1 MEVTKQLIAFCH
13 FKGGVGATFLAANT
27 AIAIS
32 RKRILTCLIDF
43 DCKLPNCHNVLGIK
57 VSPKDSMYS
66 FLKNSN
72 PDDVVNFFLN
82 NDKLSENLYLLSSS
96 SEEQIEVLEDINDN
110 KDDIGD
116 ILKTTG
122 ELFNITVVDLP
133 VDYQNPQVIDVLTKA
148 DKVFVVG
155 DQDVNTLENTM
166 RCLDMCRDIDISL
179 SKFSYVLNKYID
191 GYEVDVKTIKQMLP
205 IRVTEPVPFDYE
217 LALRSI
223 AKSQYICEQ
232 KNKVGKALD
241 GIVNVILVGIQFQ
254 KEQEK
259 KKGIFGLGKSKKSK
273 AKAPAGEDVKFVI
286 SEDDPDVVADDES
299 DE

>member
-96 SEEQIEVLEDINDN
+96 SEEPIEVLEDINDN

-166 RCLDMCRDIDISL
+166 RCLEMCRDIDISL

-191 GYEVDVKTIKQMLP
+191 GYEVDAKTIKQMLP
-205 IRVTEPVPFDYE
+205 IRVTEPIPFDYE
-217 LALRSI
+217 LVLRSI
-223 AKSQYICEQ
+223 AKSQYIGEQ
-232 KNKVGKALD
+232 RNKIGKALD
-241 GIVNVILVGIQFQ
+241 GIVNAILVGIQFQ

-259 KKGIFGLGKSKKSK
+259 KKSIFGLGKAKKS
-273 AKAPAGEDVKFVI
+273 KAPAGEDVKFVI
-286 SEDDPDVVADDES
+286 SEDDSDVVADDES